1 MCLVEVNDEQR
12 RKGPSDD
19 KLDLGKAVQ
28 LVFAGLDNLKNVE
41 LLSITTLFQS
51 RFQLKLNLN
60 FWIFRLQRITKNFF
74 RSIVQLL

>member
-28 LVFAGLDNLKNVE
+28 LVLDGLDKLKIVE
-41 LLSITTLFQS
+41 LLPMTTLF
-51 RFQLKLNLN
+51 NLVYSYN
-60 FWIFRLQRITKNFF
+60 
-74 RSIVQLL
+74 